1 MSASKIAHSLAPWH
15 VLSTGWHHI
24 EGPRREHIGTAY
36 VSIID
41 AHMMAAS
48 PELLEVAE
56 LVLARDP
63 MIQVSTELE
72 EKARIAVDKA
82 KGLIL

>member
-1 MSASKIAHSLAPWH
+1 MSKIAHSLAPWH
-15 VLSTGWHHI
+15 VNSLGYHHI
-24 EGPRREHIGTAY
+24 EGPRDEHIGTAY
-36 VSIID
+36 ESIID

-63 MIQVSTELE
+63 MIRVSPELE
-72 EKARIAVDKA
+72 EKARLAVDKA
-82 KGLIL
+82 RGLIL

>member
-1 MSASKIAHSLAPWH
+1 MSKIAHSLAPWH
-15 VLSTGWHHI
+15 VNSIGWHHI
-24 EGPRREHIGTAY
+24 EGPKDAILATAY
-36 VSIID
+36 DSIID

-56 LVLARDP
+56 FVLEEPELRG
-63 MIQVSTELE
+63 TELA

>member
-1 MSASKIAHSLAPWH
+1 MSKVAHSLAPWH
-15 VLSTGWHHI
+15 VNSLGYHHI
-24 EGPRREHIGTAY
+24 EGPRKNHIGVVY
-36 VSIID
+36 ESIID
-41 AHMMAAS
+41 AHVMAAS

-63 MIQVSTELE
+63 MIRVSTELA

-82 KGLIL
+82 RGLIL